1 MLDSFLQ
8 KNRPTLTAMLKSGTT
23 EGTLGEIETMLGQGT
38 DAFGFQIENIKPEE
52 RRAENYKKI
61 FSAMRGK
68 PAYVTNYIRGNSV
81 PHTDEE
87 LTEELYVAV
96 ECGAKLIDVRC
107 DLFDRN
113 SDEYTFNE
121 TAIARQKEVI
131 EKLHSMGA
139 QVLMSTHIFH
149 FVPSEEVL
157 KIALSQQERGVDI
170 VKTVTMANS
179 EEELMDNLKTTVTLK
194 EKLSVPSLFL
204 CNGTHCKKHRILGP
218 VLGSDM
224 FLAVENSRTE
234 DNQPTLKRAK
244 EILTLAGYTNLPKGE
259 L

>member
-1 MLDSFLQ
+1 MSDSFLQ
-8 KNRPTLTAMLKSGTT
+8 KNRPPLTAMLKSGTP
-23 EGTLGEIETMLGQGT
+23 EGILSAIEAMFGQGP
-38 DAFGFQIENIKPEE
+38 DAFGVHIAQMKPEE

-107 DLFDRN
+107 DLFDRQP
-113 SDEYTFNE
+113 DEYTFNE
-121 TAIARQKEVI
+121 TAIARQKKII
-131 EKLHSMGA
+131 EKLHAMGA
-139 QVLMSTHIFH
+139 EVLMSTHIFH

-170 VKTVTMANS
+170 VKIVTMANS

-244 EILTLAGYTNLPKGE
+244 EILTLTGYTDLPKGE

>member
-1 MLDSFLQ
+1 MSDSFLQ

-23 EGTLGEIETMLGQGT
+23 EGILSEIEAMLGQGT
-38 DAFGFQIENIKPEE
+38 DAFGFQIEQMKPEE

-87 LTEELYVAV
+87 LTEELYVSV

-107 DLFDRN
+107 DLFDRQP
-113 SDEYTFNE
+113 DEYTFNE
-121 TAIARQKEVI
+121 TAIARQKKII
-131 EKLHSMGA
+131 EMLHAMGA
-139 QVLMSTHIFH
+139 EVLMSTHIFH

-170 VKTVTMANS
+170 VKIVTMANS

-244 EILTLAGYTNLPKGE
+244 EILTLTGYTDLPKGE

>member
-1 MLDSFLQ
+1 MSDSFLQ
-8 KNRPTLTAMLKSGTT
+8 KNRPTLTAMLKSSTT
-23 EGTLGEIETMLGQGT
+23 EGILGEIEAMLGQGT
-38 DAFGFQIENIKPEE
+38 DAFGFQIEQMKPEE

-107 DLFDRN
+107 DLFDRQP
-113 SDEYTFNE
+113 DEYTFNE
-121 TAIARQKEVI
+121 TAIARQKKII
-131 EKLHSMGA
+131 EKLHAMGA
-139 QVLMSTHIFH
+139 EVLMSTHIFH

-170 VKTVTMANS
+170 VKIVTMANS

-244 EILTLAGYTNLPKGE
+244 EILTLTGYTDLPKGE

>member
-1 MLDSFLQ
+1 MSDSFLQ

-23 EGTLGEIETMLGQGT
+23 EGILSEIEAMLGQGT
-38 DAFGFQIENIKPEE
+38 DAFGFQIEQMKPEE

-107 DLFDRN
+107 DLFDRQP
-113 SDEYTFNE
+113 DEYTFNE
-121 TAIARQKEVI
+121 TAIARQKKII
-131 EKLHSMGA
+131 EKLHAMGA
-139 QVLMSTHIFH
+139 EVLMSTHIFH

-170 VKTVTMANS
+170 VKIVTMANS

-244 EILTLAGYTNLPKGE
+244 EILTLTGYTDLPKGE

>member
-23 EGTLGEIETMLGQGT
+23 EGILGEIEAMLGQGT

-107 DLFDRN
+107 DLFDIN

-170 VKTVTMANS
+170 VKIVTMANS
-179 EEELMDNLKTTVTLK
+179 EEELMDNLKTTVTLR

>member
-1 MLDSFLQ
+1 MSDSFLQ

-23 EGTLGEIETMLGQGT
+23 EGILGEIEAMLGQGT
-38 DAFGFQIENIKPEE
+38 DAFGFQIEQMKPEE

-107 DLFDRN
+107 DLFDRQP
-113 SDEYTFNE
+113 DEYTFNE
-121 TAIARQKEVI
+121 TAIARQKKII
-131 EKLHSMGA
+131 EKLHAMGA
-139 QVLMSTHIFH
+139 EVLMSTHIFH

-170 VKTVTMANS
+170 VKIVTMANS

-244 EILTLAGYTNLPKGE
+244 EILTLTGYTDLPKGE

>member
-1 MLDSFLQ
+1 MSDSFLQ

-23 EGTLGEIETMLGQGT
+23 EGILSEIEAMLGQGT
-38 DAFGFQIENIKPEE
+38 DAFGFQIEQMKPEE

-107 DLFDRN
+107 DLFDRQP
-113 SDEYTFNE
+113 DEYTFNE
-121 TAIARQKEVI
+121 TAIARQKKII
-131 EKLHSMGA
+131 EKLHAMGA
-139 QVLMSTHIFH
+139 EVLMSTHIFH

-170 VKTVTMANS
+170 VKIVTMANS

-204 CNGTHCKKHRILGP
+204 CNGTYCKKHRILGP

-244 EILTLAGYTNLPKGE
+244 EILTLTGYTDLPKGE

>member
-1 MLDSFLQ
+1 MSDSFLQ
-8 KNRPTLTAMLKSGTT
+8 KNRPTLTAMLKSSTT
-23 EGTLGEIETMLGQGT
+23 EGILGEIEAMLGQGT
-38 DAFGFQIENIKPEE
+38 DAFGFQIEQMKPEE

-107 DLFDRN
+107 DLFDRQP
-113 SDEYTFNE
+113 DEYTFNE
-121 TAIARQKEVI
+121 TAIARQKKII
-131 EKLHSMGA
+131 EKLHAMGA
-139 QVLMSTHIFH
+139 EVLMSTHIFH

-170 VKTVTMANS
+170 VKIVTMANS

-244 EILTLAGYTNLPKGE
+244 EILALAGYTDLPKGE

>member
-1 MLDSFLQ
+1 MSDSFLQ

-23 EGTLGEIETMLGQGT
+23 EGILGEIEAMLGQGT
-38 DAFGFQIENIKPEE
+38 DAFGFQIEQMKPEE
-52 RRAENYKKI
+52 RRTENYKKI

-107 DLFDRN
+107 DLFDRQP
-113 SDEYTFNE
+113 DEYTFNE
-121 TAIARQKEVI
+121 TAIARQKKII
-131 EKLHSMGA
+131 EKLHAMGA
-139 QVLMSTHIFH
+139 EVLMSTHIFH

-170 VKTVTMANS
+170 VKIVTMANS

-244 EILTLAGYTNLPKGE
+244 EILTLAGYTDLPKGE

>member
-23 EGTLGEIETMLGQGT
+23 EGILGEIETMLGQGT
-38 DAFGFQIENIKPEE
+38 DAFGFQIEQMKPEE

-61 FSAMRGK
+61 FSAMKGK

-149 FVPSEEVL
+149 YITGEEVL

-170 VKTVTMANS
+170 VKIVTMANS